1 MKRGLILIL
10 IMCVFCGCSN
20 GSTSIDRAIALR
32 NNVSDG
38 KPCKF
43 DAVVIADYLDR
54 TYGFEMQCETAVNGN
69 TTFTVVQPD
78 TISGISGTISDD
90 GGAIT
95 FDDNVLAFEPI
106 IDGNISPVATPW
118 LFLKTLR
125 GGYIKACSTDSSGL
139 YIQIDDSYAGKPV
152 LLEIW
157 TDGDDLPQH
166 VEISWDGRRILSMD
180 VENFTIL

>member
-10 IMCVFCGCSN
+10 IVCVLCGCSN

-32 NNVSDG
+32 NKLQEG
-38 KPCKF
+38 KLCKF
-43 DAVVIADYLDR
+43 DTVVTADYLDR
-54 TYGFEMQCETAVNGN
+54 TYEFKMQCETVENGN
-69 TTFTVVQPD
+69 TMFAVVEPD

-106 IDGNISPVATPW
+106 VDGNISPVATPW
-118 LFLKTLR
+118 LFLKILR
-125 GGYIKACSTDSSGL
+125 GGYIKACSIESSGL

-157 TDGDDLPQH
+157 TDGNDLPQH